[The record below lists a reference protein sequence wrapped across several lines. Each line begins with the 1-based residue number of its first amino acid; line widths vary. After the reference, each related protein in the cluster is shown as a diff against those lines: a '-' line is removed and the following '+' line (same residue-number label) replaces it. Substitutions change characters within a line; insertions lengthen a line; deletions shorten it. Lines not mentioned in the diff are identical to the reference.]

1 MNLENLLNNDNNK
14 LLFLKA
20 IMLGITYGSSDKK
33 NYYIENIENEIK
45 KINNKINVNN
55 INNVNNN
62 SFNNINSQKI
72 EQKIIFLENQKKN
85 ILKFINQ
92 LSSNNYGF
100 NYSRIN
106 ILKSNLELI
115 NNEID
120 KNKLLIKKQNQN
132 KNKNK
137 NNNQNINQN
146 NPINNKK
153 ENLVGELEKTLSN
166 LSNLFI

>member
-1 MNLENLLNNDNNK
+1 MNLENLLNNDSNK

-45 KINNKINVNN
+45 KINNKINKNDVIN
-55 INNVNNN
+55 I
-62 SFNNINSQKI
+62 NNINSQKI

-85 ILKFINQ
+85 IFKIITQ

-106 ILKSNLELI
+106 ILKSNLDLI
-115 NNEID
+115 NNEIE

-132 KNKNK
+132 QTKNNK
-137 NNNQNINQN
+137 KENNNQNNNQ
-146 NPINNKK
+146 PINNKK